1 MSRIGAAEIIALSFG
16 TLGGLILIFSAQ
28 ETAGASIVSSALTS
42 YFAYKRGE
50 QDSEPIKPSESSNQN
65 EQIFSQNYLN
75 K

>member
-1 MSRIGAAEIIALSFG
+1 MSKIGSAEIISLSFG
-16 TLGGLILIFSAQ
+16 TLGVLILVFSSQ

-50 QDSEPIKPSESSNQN
+50 QDSEPVKPSNSS
-65 EQIFSQNYLN
+65 EQVFSKNYLN